1 MVYTFMGNK
10 CRRGYDTISNAL
22 SVICGDLSYQD
33 VQEVFMGH
41 VLTAGVGQAPA
52 RQAALAAGDFFF
64 DTAQP
69 TVISERRIR
78 LFLKKKKL

>member
-1 MVYTFMGNK
+1 MTV
-10 CRRGYDTISNAL
+10 SNAL

-52 RQAALAAGDFFF
+52 RQAALAAGYFFL
-64 DTAQP
+64 TLYNP
-69 TVISERRIR
+69 
-78 LFLKKKKL
+78 L